1 MARTLPSQP
10 EVNIGL
16 VGHVDHG
23 KTTLTQALSGVW
35 TDTHS
40 EERRRGI
47 SIKLGYADTA
57 FYKTDSGQ
65 YYATGRRPEGGK
77 DVDSEL
83 QRVVSFVD
91 APGHETLMAIMITG
105 ASIMDGAMLMV
116 AANETCPQP
125 QTREHLMA
133 LEIAGI
139 KNIVIVQNKIDL
151 VTKDRAMESYKEIN
165 EFLKGTIAQNAPIIP
180 VSAHHDV
187 NLDVLIE
194 AIEQTIPTPNRQDD
208 ERAVM
213 HIARSFDVNRP
224 GTRPAKL
231 TGGVIGGSIVE
242 GAFKEGDE
250 IIIGPGR
257 KIEQG
262 NKTRWEPIETTITSM
277 QGGVL
282 AGISRVLAGEPFFL
296 NSFKNIA
303 NDGREGYIAL
313 AGRREGDKIIVLD
326 LERFG
331 GEILCARDSY
341 LCSKGQV
348 SIDAATTFT
357 RGQMGLR
364 LFLSNQN
371 TIFMQKLSGT
381 GLACISGNGTVIRQ
395 DLEEGQEMVV
405 DARAVCAFSKTIGY
419 QLRLMSSPLAALFG
433 GEGLFFARLS
443 GPGTFYLQSL
453 PAARQDGGL
462 RDEGEVAV

>member
-57 FYKTDSGQ
+57 FYKTETGQ

-151 VTKDRAMESYKEIN
+151 VTEERAMESYKEIKD
-165 EFLKGTIAQNAPIIP
+165 FLEGTIAHNAPVIP

-187 NLDVLIE
+187 NLDILIE
-194 AIEQTIPTPNRQDD
+194 AIEQTIPTPDRQED

-242 GAFKEGDE
+242 GTFREGDE

-277 QGGVL
+277 QGGGGKRDIMMAGGLCGLGTLLDPSITTADNLSGQVL
-282 AGISRVLAGEPFFL
+282 AKKGELPTIRTECSISVELMAAMVSGDGEG
-296 NSFKNIA
+296 A
-303 NDGREGYIAL
+303 
-313 AGRREGDKIIVLD
+313 DKIYPLRNNEMLMVNVATSTSV
-326 LERFG
+326 G
-331 GEILCARDSY
+331 VV
-341 LCSKGQV
+341 KG
-348 SIDAATTFT
+348 AEKGKATLH
-357 RGQMGLR
+357 LR
-364 LFLSNQN
+364 LP
-371 TIFMQKLSGT
+371 IC
-381 GLACISGNGTVIRQ
+381 A
-395 DLEEGQEMVV
+395 DEGQRVSLSRRV
-405 DARAVCAFSKTIGY
+405 GARWRLIGHGTI
-419 QLRLMSSPLAALFG
+419 Q
-433 GEGLFFARLS
+433 
-443 GPGTFYLQSL
+443 
-453 PAARQDGGL
+453 
-462 RDEGEVAV
+462 

>member
-77 DVDSEL
+77 DIDSEL

-151 VTKDRAMESYKEIN
+151 VTKERAMESYNEIK
-165 EFLKGTIAQNAPIIP
+165 EFLEGTIAQNAPVIP

-187 NLDVLIE
+187 NLDILIE
-194 AIEQTIPTPNRQDD
+194 AIEQTIPTPNRQED

-242 GAFKEGDE
+242 GAFREGDE

-277 QGGVL
+277 QGGGGKRDVMMAGGLCGLGTLLDPSITTADNLSGQVL
-282 AGISRVLAGEPFFL
+282 AKKGELPTIRTECSISVELMETMVSGDGEG
-296 NSFKNIA
+296 A
-303 NDGREGYIAL
+303 
-313 AGRREGDKIIVLD
+313 DKIYPLRNNEMLMVNVATSTSV
-326 LERFG
+326 G
-331 GEILCARDSY
+331 VV
-341 LCSKGQV
+341 KG
-348 SIDAATTFT
+348 AEKGKATLH
-357 RGQMGLR
+357 LR
-364 LFLSNQN
+364 LP
-371 TIFMQKLSGT
+371 IC
-381 GLACISGNGTVIRQ
+381 A
-395 DLEEGQEMVV
+395 DEGQRVSLSRRV
-405 DARAVCAFSKTIGY
+405 GARWRLIGHGTI
-419 QLRLMSSPLAALFG
+419 Q
-433 GEGLFFARLS
+433 
-443 GPGTFYLQSL
+443 
-453 PAARQDGGL
+453 
-462 RDEGEVAV
+462 

>member
-151 VTKDRAMESYKEIN
+151 VTKERAMESYKEIKQ
-165 EFLKGTIAQNAPIIP
+165 FLEGTIADSAPVIP

-187 NLDVLIE
+187 NLDILIE
-194 AIEQTIPTPNRQDD
+194 AIQQTIPTPNREEDD
-208 ERAVM
+208 RAVM

-242 GAFKEGDE
+242 GAFREGDE

-277 QGGVL
+277 QGGGGKRDVMMAGGLCGLGTLLDPSITTADNLSGQVL
-282 AGISRVLAGEPFFL
+282 AKKGELPTIRTECTIL
-296 NSFKNIA
+296 VELMDTMVSG
-303 NDGREGYIAL
+303 DGEGA
-313 AGRREGDKIIVLD
+313 DKIYPLRNNEVMMVNVATSTSV
-326 LERFG
+326 G
-331 GEILCARDSY
+331 VV
-341 LCSKGQV
+341 KG
-348 SIDAATTFT
+348 AEKGKATLH
-357 RGQMGLR
+357 LR
-364 LFLSNQN
+364 LP
-371 TIFMQKLSGT
+371 IC
-381 GLACISGNGTVIRQ
+381 A
-395 DLEEGQEMVV
+395 DEGQRVSLSRRV
-405 DARAVCAFSKTIGY
+405 GARWRLIGHGTI
-419 QLRLMSSPLAALFG
+419 Q
-433 GEGLFFARLS
+433 
-443 GPGTFYLQSL
+443 
-453 PAARQDGGL
+453 
-462 RDEGEVAV
+462 

>member
-1 MARTLPSQP
+1 MARALPAQP
-10 EVNIGL
+10 QVNIGL

-40 EERRRGI
+40 EERKRGI

-57 FYKTDSGQ
+57 FYKTKDGQ
-65 YYATGRRPEGGK
+65 FYPTGRRPDGSE
-77 DVDSEL
+77 DVEDEL

-151 VTKDRAMESYKEIN
+151 VTKERAMESYKEIK
-165 EFLKGTIAQNAPIIP
+165 EFLERTIAQNAPVIP

-187 NLDVLIE
+187 NLDILIE
-194 AIEQTIPTPNRQDD
+194 AIEQTIPTPNRQED

-242 GAFKEGDE
+242 GAFREGDE

-277 QGGVL
+277 QGGGGKRDVMMAGGLCGLGTLLDPSITTADNLSGQVL
-282 AGISRVLAGEPFFL
+282 AKKGELPTIRTECSITVEL
-296 NSFKNIA
+296 MDTMVSG
-303 NDGREGYIAL
+303 DGEGA
-313 AGRREGDKIIVLD
+313 DKIYPLRNNEMLMVNVATSTSV
-326 LERFG
+326 G
-331 GEILCARDSY
+331 VV
-341 LCSKGQV
+341 KG
-348 SIDAATTFT
+348 AEKGKATLH
-357 RGQMGLR
+357 LR
-364 LFLSNQN
+364 LP
-371 TIFMQKLSGT
+371 IC
-381 GLACISGNGTVIRQ
+381 A
-395 DLEEGQEMVV
+395 DEGQRVSLSRRV
-405 DARAVCAFSKTIGY
+405 GARWRLIGHGTI
-419 QLRLMSSPLAALFG
+419 Q
-433 GEGLFFARLS
+433 
-443 GPGTFYLQSL
+443 
-453 PAARQDGGL
+453 
-462 RDEGEVAV
+462 

>member
-57 FYKTDSGQ
+57 FYKTNSGQ
-65 YYATGRRPEGGK
+65 YYATGRHPDGKK
-77 DVDSEL
+77 DVDSDL

-116 AANETCPQP
+116 AANEKCPQP

-151 VTKDRAMESYKEIN
+151 VSKERAMESHAEIKA
-165 EFLKGTIAQNAPIIP
+165 FLKDTIAQDAPIIP

-194 AIEQTIPTPNRQDD
+194 AIEATIPTPDRSKDK
-208 ERAVM
+208 RSIM
-213 HIARSFDVNRP
+213 HVARSFDINRP
-224 GTRPAKL
+224 GTRPVKL
-231 TGGVIGGSIVE
+231 RGGVIGGSIVE
-242 GAFKEGDE
+242 GEFSEGDE
-250 IIIGPGR
+250 IVIGPGR
-257 KIEQG
+257 KIEKG
-262 NKTRWEPIETTITSM
+262 NKAIWEPIEAVVSSM
-277 QGGVL
+277 QGGGL
-282 AGISRVLAGEPFFL
+282 TLETMHAGGLCGMATFLDPSITTSDNLSGQVVARKGDLPEVHSNISISVNLMSHMAAGDGEAPEKIQPLRNNEMLML
-296 NSFKNIA
+296 NVATATSVGTTRNAEKA
-303 NDGREGYIAL
+303 RT
-313 AGRREGDKIIVLD
+313 D
-326 LERFG
+326 LELRLP
-331 GEILCARDSY
+331 ICAD
-341 LCSKGQV
+341 KGQRISLSRRV
-348 SIDAATTFT
+348 GS
-357 RGQMGLR
+357 RWR
-364 LFLSNQN
+364 L
-371 TIFMQKLSGT
+371 
-381 GLACISGNGTVIRQ
+381 
-395 DLEEGQEMVV
+395 
-405 DARAVCAFSKTIGY
+405 IGY
-419 QLRLMSSPLAALFG
+419 
-433 GEGLFFARLS
+433 
-443 GPGTFYLQSL
+443 GTI
-453 PAARQDGGL
+453 
-462 RDEGEVAV
+462 E